1 MTAIAWAT
9 YGLIL
14 ATVGILAGA
23 LFTAISRTDS
33 LRVELGGRIDN
44 LGTRIEN
51 LGGDLRAEIRE
62 LAPIS
67 PHSTHV

>member
-23 LFTAISRTDS
+23 LFTAIARTDG
-33 LRVELGGRIDN
+33 LRAELGARIDN
-44 LGTRIEN
+44 LGS
-51 LGGDLRAEIRE
+51 DLRDEIRG
-62 LAPIS
+62 LRGDIS
-67 PHSTHV
+67 ALDARLTRAGG

>member
-23 LFTAISRTDS
+23 LFTAIARTDA
-33 LRVELGGRIDN
+33 LRAELGARIDN
-44 LGTRIEN
+44 LGTE
-51 LGGDLRAEIRE
+51 LRQEIRG
-62 LAPIS
+62 LHGDIS
-67 PHSTHV
+67 ALGARLTRAGG

>member
-23 LFTAISRTDS
+23 LFTAIARTDG
-33 LRVELGGRIDN
+33 LRTELGARIDN
-44 LGTRIEN
+44 LGN
-51 LGGDLRAEIRE
+51 DLRSEVRG
-62 LAPIS
+62 LRGDIS
-67 PHSTHV
+67 ALDARLTRAGGG